1 MAKKNNFMKTYI
13 IIFLVLAALLIFV
26 SLRNKKF
33 EQSAEPVFTVNQVNL
48 TSFTLSKGSDSVTLV
63 KNDSLWVFQEP
74 DTGMVDQ
81 NKIKTVLE
89 NTLNIQRTGF
99 ITDKPEKYSQF
110 NVDSNA
116 VKIEL
121 FTSGEK
127 AEELLVGRSKSSW
140 NTNYVK
146 YPDDPKVYITQEAI
160 LNRVQ
165 ENADF
170 WRKK

>member
-13 IIFLVLAALLIFV
+13 IIFLVLAAFLIFV

-33 EQSAEPVFTVNQVNL
+33 EQTSEPVFKVNQVNL
-48 TSFTLSKGSDSVTLV
+48 TSFTLSKGDDSVTLL
-63 KNDSLWVFQEP
+63 KDDSLWVFQEP

-81 NKIKTVLE
+81 NKIKTLLE
-89 NTLNIQRTGF
+89 NTLKIQRTGF

-116 VKIEL
+116 VKFEL
-121 FTSGEK
+121 FVSGQK
-127 AEELLVGRSKSSW
+127 VEELLIGRSKSSW
-140 NTNYVK
+140 STNYIK
-146 YPDDPKVYITQEAI
+146 YPVDPKIYISQESI

-165 ENADF
+165 EKADF
-170 WRKK
+170 WRKR